1 MVPLTSLLVPIL
13 VSAVLVFLASFVIH
27 MALTYHRNDYRK
39 VPSED
44 AFMDALRKF
53 DIAPGDY
60 LIPHAGT
67 AANSRSPEFKEKF
80 KRGPV
85 AVMTVMRGD
94 FNMGSRFAQW
104 FGYLIVV
111 GVFAGYIAGRAL
123 PRGAHYLAVFRFAGC
138 TAFVAYGLALWQN
151 SIWYSRSW
159 ATTMRSTIDALIYGL
174 LTAGVFGWLWPR

>member
-1 MVPLTSLLVPIL
+1 MKQLLLALAIFAAGPSAKPDYSIQAIRYATSPGFPVGALVIGAPKEEK
-13 VSAVLVFLASFVIH
+13 
-27 MALTYHRNDYRK
+27 T
-39 VPSED
+39 
-44 AFMDALRKF
+44 
-53 DIAPGDY
+53 DIA
-60 LIPHAGT
+60 
-67 AANSRSPEFKEKF
+67 
-80 KRGPV
+80 
-85 AVMTVMRGD
+85 
-94 FNMGSRFAQW
+94 MGSRFAQW